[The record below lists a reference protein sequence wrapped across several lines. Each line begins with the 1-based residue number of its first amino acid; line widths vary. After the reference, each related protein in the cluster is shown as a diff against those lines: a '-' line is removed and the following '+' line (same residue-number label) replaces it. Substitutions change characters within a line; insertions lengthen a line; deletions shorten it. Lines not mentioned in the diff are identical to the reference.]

1 LETNKPKYLLPIF
14 IGVILSILTS
24 CSNTVSTNV
33 NYSFKTAI
41 NTEYDIDESQKI
53 NFETCDDLNLG
64 FFRGNVWQKLEIFN
78 DDEPQSFMYVNDD
91 LLNHTYKFY
100 KFDTLNQKFKLV
112 NSGGSTSKEDYRTF
126 RHPNP
131 NFKIDVAPNEHA
143 TFIIV
148 MYSDG
153 RTVNVTPRLISVDEY
168 YSFFNQNRFWS
179 IVFLGT
185 IFILLLLNIYLRNLY
200 KQKIYTYYIFYM
212 LSTLIM
218 YLGFEG
224 YLHSLGVENLH
235 IDHLIFLSV
244 RAWTLTLI
252 IFTSRFFE
260 IKRVHPKFN
269 RFVGWLLVIVLG
281 GNTVYQLTFYQ
292 SSIAHLHYY
301 ENILSLFSLLLILVI
316 ILISVKDRKPEL
328 KYYLIPLSCLLLF
341 IIIGLIDGHFQIFP
355 GSPFI
360 YIKIGTLLEFIG
372 FTYFMTLLIKRK
384 IQRSDN
390 LQLELD
396 QRSEELIESS
406 KKLEELNELL
416 KAKTSIERTDLLNV
430 FSLLESSLSNEDDW
444 ENFKEKFEELNP
456 AFLKHLIDKHSD
468 LSKSEIRLLTLI
480 RIGYSQ
486 KEIAGMLNIATDS
499 VKKARSRV
507 RKKLNISENI
517 RLKEYLQ
524 KL

>member
-1 LETNKPKYLLPIF
+1 LETNKLKYLLPIL

-24 CSNTVSTNV
+24 CSNTVSTDV

-64 FFRGNVWQKLEIFN
+64 FFRGYVWQKLEIFN
-78 DDEPQSFMYVNDD
+78 NDEPQSFMYVNDD

-112 NSGGSTSKEDYRTF
+112 NSGGSISKEDYRTF
-126 RHPNP
+126 PHPNP
-131 NFKIDVAPNEHA
+131 NFKIDIAPNEHA
-143 TFIIV
+143 TFIIA
-148 MYSDG
+148 MHSDG
-153 RTVNVTPRLISVDEY
+153 RTVNVTPRLIFADEY
-168 YSFFNQNRFWS
+168 NSFFNQNRFWS

-185 IFILLLLNIYLRNLY
+185 IFILLLLNIYLKNLY
-200 KQKIYTYYIFYM
+200 KQKIYTYYILYM

-224 YLHSLGVENLH
+224 YLYSLGVENLH

-260 IKRVHPKFN
+260 VRRVHPKFN
-269 RFVGWLLVIVLG
+269 RFVGWLLAMVLG
-281 GNTVYQLTFYQ
+281 GNTIYQLTFYQ

-301 ENILSLFSLLLILVI
+301 ENILSLFWLLLILVI
-316 ILISVKDRKPEL
+316 ILISARDRKPEL

-341 IIIGLIDGHFQIFP
+341 IIIGLIDGHFQVFP

-390 LQLELD
+390 LQLELE

-430 FSLLESSLSNEDDW
+430 FSLLESSLSKEDDW
-444 ENFKEKFEELNP
+444 EDFKEKFEELNP
-456 AFLKHLIDKHSD
+456 SFLKHLIDKHSD

-480 RIGYSQ
+480 RIDYSQ
-486 KEIAGMLNIATDS
+486 KEIAGMLNIAADS

-507 RKKLNISENI
+507 RKKMNIAENI